1 MKVIVSIEIGGV
13 EQKDFHQEIKIP
25 VSSEHL
31 SLEELITLLQSS
43 GIKHPLTPDSI
54 ISYYNDD
61 RHSYR
66 TLKKLDKFRV
76 QETLKILVRHS
87 SPDKIYETLKLSL
100 SELTS
105 RLNSIIHKRE
115 PVKKST
121 KVPSK
126 PLIPRQISE
135 LDIAVLG
142 ATPLVCESGPIEN
155 CALDFEVERR
165 KLIENFM
172 GYESERSHKG
182 ANLRFEIATL
192 ENLAEILEA
201 KPKILY
207 LICQGFYRKQPT
219 AEFVLAFEQSFEGS
233 AGNRI
238 GCIDEVTWTQLKQV
252 FDNSPRCFQVVIIK
266 GAYSQ
271 EMAKVLRKA
280 GFPCVVAVHQL
291 PEKPLMQEIQTIDD
305 FITDF
310 CLELM
315 SGKSVNDTF
324 KTLTERF
331 SEKESC
337 CCAHE
342 HDDDCKWLRELNLSS
357 IYENHKFH
365 LKNCTCATQ
374 FQKHKTNC
382 TNTNTYFMK
391 EHPELYFNMQDS
403 EFLLFCCCKHN
414 LEGQG
419 LDHQG
424 FNFTIHCADDSCLEN
439 MLFEDHKR
447 SQLNIISELPV
458 SWKPPYLISI
468 TDARR
473 KEIHQLL
480 RLVGHNRCVNL
491 YGEAGMG
498 KTTLLKRAGFYA
510 YERRLFA
517 DGVVYFDF
525 TKKDIVFL
533 YRTISKTLNLPVFN
547 HYTELFSVL
556 NNKDVLLIMDNI
568 DELVCDE
575 NKTNFLQTYDNFI
588 KFTSKPKFL
597 IGCVNKLDLKNAEFF
612 ELPGLNE
619 EQKLRFIQRRL
630 GNCARERFLST
641 SSNPSELILFIESQK
656 NRPGTAKN
664 PTSPELEIYNIL
676 SRKALGSTHFF
687 NILKFIQFGAYK
699 CSLEEIW
706 VVIQKTYPE
715 AKMALKDMLA
725 SLLGHPD
732 ISKFLIAEP
741 GQEFFK
747 LRYEFLNILLSQS
760 QSMAQTHFYFKVA
773 MKSLANISRSILLA
787 ALKDKFKIGYEG
799 RNSLTYVNGGLAHSI
814 WARGYSEGQEHTSTL
829 LVDKV
834 YDPSLFFEKIEYNFW
849 HYIKE
854 ADLKKIFP
862 DLSKVPEEVK
872 ASLAEIILSTVSIFT
887 LFGNTRDAME
897 YIERSRVCCK
907 VFSLDLT
914 CQLITLIQLS
924 IFINESR
931 QAEVFPLVSAVE
943 AYFEDLKDKEGLAEC
958 LLIKA
963 LATEKVQEK
972 LSLLQDSREHF
983 RQANCLPGYARSTLA
998 YIEVKNSIKEMNED
1012 IEKLCI
1018 EVSEIFER
1026 AGLKFWKTRSDL
1038 HLASCYFHLEKLNL
1052 ARDSLE
1058 STLKSVRLYKDS
1070 ARERVIICRLQE
1082 INEHIVKNN
1091 KNSICLLKA
1100 FPLIE
1105 KVENDV
1111 ITNVGCLWRLSSPF
1125 RVDLMRNLDSL
1136 NRKIYIRMDTA
1147 SSEKLQMCLNEK
1159 PAILHLASEMQA
1171 ADFIYLEKENGIA
1184 DPLSFESFKS
1194 VFIQSP
1200 SYQNLKLLVFAM
1212 PFSLLLGE
1220 RSYQELG
1227 IHHVVCFG
1235 FPLYP
1240 QHSSKVLLNL
1250 AFEKSIHHFCV
1261 SFYTYLGKQETLN
1274 FAFKKAK
1281 GEMIEFME
1289 RELNKFPYLDLDTD
1303 LNVIDWWN
1311 LHKEDD
1317 PVLIDPE
1324 NPQHDQPVLEFA
1336 DDSIGKKVELSSIR
1350 GPCNLRCDGLPQNTY
1365 VGRQGEIYNIM
1376 SILRQTRCINLFG
1389 SEGMGK
1395 TELAKQIGYYLYV
1408 RNKYPDGIY
1417 LIDLKDHHTLED
1429 VYRVFKN
1436 EGISGFSIDIDPK
1449 TFLLDKKIL
1458 FILENCEAMIQR
1470 APHTFNSLLKKF
1482 VNECKISVIITS
1494 NSHLPKNE
1502 IPEMRRIAL
1511 RTMIRFEIYVYLCL
1525 VLPQFVSRPLV
1536 DEGEKENFH
1545 KVIDKLLKKFQGI
1558 PGKVHKYINLLEHR
1572 NIGRIM
1578 ELLDDDFDVL
1588 ALPPD
1593 LNFKRSSSTTLNE
1606 LRKPP
1611 VLTSG
1616 RSSCEFNFKHKT
1628 IER

>member
-1 MKVIVSIEIGGV
+1 M
-13 EQKDFHQEIKIP
+13 
-25 VSSEHL
+25 
-31 SLEELITLLQSS
+31 
-43 GIKHPLTPDSI
+43 
-54 ISYYNDD
+54 
-61 RHSYR
+61 
-66 TLKKLDKFRV
+66 

-87 SPDKIYETLKLSL
+87 SPDKIYESLKLSL
-100 SELTS
+100 SELS
-105 RLNSIIHKRE
+105 ARLNSIIHKRE
-115 PVKKST
+115 PVKQST
-121 KVPSK
+121 KVPLK
-126 PLIPRQISE
+126 PSIPRQISE

-165 KLIENFM
+165 NFIESFM
-172 GYESERSHKG
+172 GYESERTHRG

-207 LICQGFYRKQPT
+207 LICQGYYRKQPT

-238 GCIDEVTWTQLKQV
+238 GCIDEVTWSQLRQV
-252 FDNSPRCFQVVIIK
+252 FDNSPRCFQVVIVK

-291 PEKPLMQEIQTIDD
+291 PEKPLMQEVTTGDG
-305 FITDF
+305 FITEF

-315 SGKSVNDTF
+315 SGKSVGETF
-324 KTLTERF
+324 KSLTEKS

-342 HDDDCKWLRELNLSS
+342 HDEDCKWLSKLDLSS
-357 IYENHKFH
+357 IYENHKSH
-365 LKNCTCATQ
+365 SKNCTCAMQ
-374 FQKHKTNC
+374 FQKHKKDC
-382 TNTNTYFMK
+382 SLAEHYFMN
-391 EHPELYFNMQDS
+391 EHQDLYLSMQS
-403 EFLLFCCCKHN
+403 TEFLLVCCCKHN
-414 LEGQG
+414 LEGNG

-424 FNFTIHCADDSCLEN
+424 FNITIHCADDSCLEN
-439 MLFEDHKR
+439 LLFEDHKR

-458 SWKPPYLISI
+458 SWKPPYLNSI

-480 RLVGHNRCVNL
+480 RLVGHSRCVNL
-491 YGEAGMG
+491 YGEEGMG
-498 KTTLLKRAGFYA
+498 KTILLKRAGFYA

-533 YRTISKTLNLPVFN
+533 YRTISKTLNLPVFD

-575 NKTNFLQTYDNFI
+575 NKTNFLQTYENFI
-588 KFTSKPKFL
+588 KFTSKPKFI
-597 IGCVNKLDLKNAEFF
+597 IGCVNKLDLKNSEFF
-612 ELPGLNE
+612 ELTGLNE

-630 GNCARERFLST
+630 ENCPRNERFLSA
-641 SSNPSELILFIESQK
+641 SSNPTELIKFIESK
-656 NRPGTAKN
+656 KIRPGTARH
-664 PTSPELEIYNIL
+664 PSSPELIIFNTL
-676 SRKALGSTHFF
+676 RTKALGSPHFF
-687 NILKFIQFGAYK
+687 NILKFLQFGAYK

-706 VVIQKTYPE
+706 VVIQKTYSD
-715 AKMALKDMLA
+715 AKMALSDMLDCLKPQPDV
-725 SLLGHPD
+725 SKLL
-732 ISKFLIAEP
+732 IVEP
-741 GQEFFK
+741 GDEFFK
-747 LRYEFLNILLSQS
+747 LKYEFLNILLSQS
-760 QSMAQTHFYFKVA
+760 QNMAQTHFYFKVA
-773 MKSLANISRSILLA
+773 IKSLANVSRSILLA
-787 ALKDKFKIGYEG
+787 ALKEKFKIGYEG
-799 RNSLTYVNGGLAHSI
+799 RNSLTFVNGGLGHSI
-814 WARGYSEGQEHTSTL
+814 WSRGCGLSEGL
-829 LVDKV
+829 LPGEPMSSSLVNKV
-834 YDPSLFFEKIEYNFW
+834 YDPSVFFERIEYNFW

-872 ASLAEIILSTVSIFT
+872 ASLADIILSTVSTFT

-907 VFSLDLT
+907 VFALDLT
-914 CQLITLIQLS
+914 YQLITLIQCS

-943 AYFEDLKDKEGLAEC
+943 NFFVDLKDKEGLAEC

-963 LATEKVQEK
+963 LASEKIEEK
-972 LSLLQDSREHF
+972 LNLIKDSREYFLEAH
-983 RQANCLPGYARSTLA
+983 CMPGYARSTLA
-998 YIEVKNSIKEMNED
+998 YIEVKNSVKEMNED
-1012 IEKLCI
+1012 IMKLCI
-1018 EVSEIFER
+1018 EISEIFER
-1026 AGLKFWKTRSDL
+1026 NGLKFWKTRSDL
-1038 HLASCYFHLEKLNL
+1038 YLASCYFYLEKLNL
-1052 ARDSLE
+1052 ARDTLE

-1070 ARERVIICRLQE
+1070 ARERVIISRLQE

-1136 NRKIYIRMDTA
+1136 NKKIYIRMDTA

-1171 ADFIYLEKENGIA
+1171 KDFIYLEKENGIA
-1184 DPLSFESFKS
+1184 DPLSFENFKS
-1194 VFIQSP
+1194 VFMQSP

-1212 PFSLLLGE
+1212 PFSLTLGQ
-1220 RSYQELG
+1220 RSYKELG
-1227 IHHVVCFG
+1227 VQHVVCFD

-1250 AFEKSIHHFCV
+1250 AFEKSIHYFCV
-1261 SFYTYLGKQETLN
+1261 NFYTYLGKQETLN
-1274 FAFKKAK
+1274 SAFKKAK
-1281 GEMIEFME
+1281 SEMIEFMDK
-1289 RELNKFPYLDLDTD
+1289 ELNKFPYLDLDTD
-1303 LNVIDWWN
+1303 LNVIDWWSLN
-1311 LHKEDD
+1311 KEND
-1317 PVLIDPE
+1317 PVLIDPD
-1324 NPQHDQPVLEFA
+1324 NPLHDQPVLVFN
-1336 DDSIGKKVELSSIR
+1336 DDSTGKKVELSSIR
-1350 GPCNLRCDGLPQNTY
+1350 GPCNIRCDGLPQNTY

-1376 SILRQTRCINLFG
+1376 NILRQTRCINLFG

-1395 TELAKQIGYYLYV
+1395 SELVKQIGYYLYV

-1525 VLPQFVSRPLV
+1525 VLPQFVSRPLA
-1536 DEGEKENFH
+1536 DEVEKENFH

-1558 PGKVHKYINLLEHR
+1558 PGKVHKYSNLLEHR
-1572 NIGRIM
+1572 NINRIM

-1606 LRKPP
+1606 LSRKPP
-1611 VLTSG
+1611 VLMSG
-1616 RSSCEFNFKHKT
+1616 RSSCEITFKHKT